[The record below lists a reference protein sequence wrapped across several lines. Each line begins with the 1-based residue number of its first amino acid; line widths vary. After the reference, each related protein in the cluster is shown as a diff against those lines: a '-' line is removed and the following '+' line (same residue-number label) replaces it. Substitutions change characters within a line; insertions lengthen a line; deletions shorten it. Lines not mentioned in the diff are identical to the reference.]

1 MKKILKSTVAILTII
16 SCLLA
21 LVSCARPK
29 KNLESAKNN
38 LRHNGY
44 TVTNTPSGNIAQI
57 LNGITA
63 EDGVP
68 YSLITATTDDYKIT
82 YLTLIECNSVK
93 LAKMIHQAIRLQL
106 ETQIK
111 ENKLAIK
118 TAKHILNKFGD
129 ELEDAKRQDYEQL
142 IIDLKEENAELRDKL
157 IGTGRSGKYV
167 WTGDITAIR
176 ATKQ

>member
-29 KNLESAKNN
+29 KDLESAKNT
-38 LRHNGY
+38 LWRNGY
-44 TVTNTPSGNIAQI
+44 TVTDTPSEDIAQI

-63 EDGVP
+63 KDGVP
-68 YSLITATTDDYKIT
+68 YSLITATTDDGNN
-82 YLTLIECNSVK
+82 LTLIECNSVK

-106 ETQIK
+106 ETEIN

-129 ELEDAKRQDYEQL
+129 ELEDDKRQKYEQL
-142 IIDLKEENAELRDKL
+142 IIDLKRENAELRDKL
-157 IGTGRSGKYV
+157 TGTGRSGKYV